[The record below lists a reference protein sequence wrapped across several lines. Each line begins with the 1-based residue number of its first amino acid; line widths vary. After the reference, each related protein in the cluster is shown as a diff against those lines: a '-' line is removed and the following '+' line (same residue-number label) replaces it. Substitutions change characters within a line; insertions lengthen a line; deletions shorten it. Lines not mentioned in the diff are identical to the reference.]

1 MLSVE
6 VKVNGIIFIIHF
18 LLLASRQLTNFCM
31 LIVYIAIL
39 MKIFF
44 MIFFEIFSIFEVE
57 MLFFSFGNS
66 VYM

>member
-1 MLSVE
+1 M
-6 VKVNGIIFIIHF
+6 NGIIFIIQF

-57 MLFFSFGNS
+57 MLFFSFDNS

>member
-44 MIFFEIFSIFEVE
+44 MIFLESLAF
-57 MLFFSFGNS
+57 LK
-66 VYM
+66 

>member
-1 MLSVE
+1 M
-6 VKVNGIIFIIHF
+6 NGIILIIQF